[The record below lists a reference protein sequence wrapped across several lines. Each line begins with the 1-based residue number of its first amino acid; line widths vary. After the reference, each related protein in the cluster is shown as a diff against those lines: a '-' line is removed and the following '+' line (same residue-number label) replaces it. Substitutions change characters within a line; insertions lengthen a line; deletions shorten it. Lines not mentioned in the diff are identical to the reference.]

1 MIKFTVLV
9 SSKSIQQFHI
19 KGNPFYIY
27 LFSVLRKV
35 GLGIYIG
42 GDLFYIYLGG
52 LPNGTITICYYSYI
66 V

>member
-42 GDLFYIYLGG
+42 GDLFYIYLGW
-52 LPNGTITICYYSYI
+52 LSN
-66 V
+66 

>member
-35 GLGIYIG
+35 GLGIYRRGFILY
-42 GDLFYIYLGG
+42 LFRMVIEWNC
-52 LPNGTITICYYSYI
+52 PCCVNISS
-66 V
+66 